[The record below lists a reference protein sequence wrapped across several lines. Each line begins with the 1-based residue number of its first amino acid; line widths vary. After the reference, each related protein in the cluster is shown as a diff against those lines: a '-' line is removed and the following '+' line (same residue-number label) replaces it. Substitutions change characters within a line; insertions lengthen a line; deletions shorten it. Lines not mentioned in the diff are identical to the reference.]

1 MSLCPLTMSP
11 LSLLV
16 VLFFCRHAC
25 ALSMH
30 QWSVNKLSALIPK
43 LFTAANNRSCRRR
56 FCFVREQVGWI
67 RSVSYRRM
75 LQNYPTHYQ
84 SYCQVALY
92 QSTIEEAE
100 LIFVYLQRLL
110 CFLLTDGAIVFVVF
124 LGWFCKS
131 KTCILCASLSLLF
144 HVLSDSG
151 SKFIVSTCS
160 LLFLWRIWPVYNL
173 CFPNQDWGHL
183 TKQCLYGWY

>member
-1 MSLCPLTMSP
+1 MSSVIWSSSIHSKLCADSTHHESSWTLFTNQSIGNMSLCPLTMSP

-67 RSVSYRRM
+67 RGVSYRRM

-124 LGWFCKS
+124 LGWFRKS
-131 KTCILCASLSLLF
+131 KTCILCASLSCCFMCFRIL
-144 HVLSDSG
+144 VLS
-151 SKFIVSTCS
+151 
-160 LLFLWRIWPVYNL
+160 L
-173 CFPNQDWGHL
+173 
-183 TKQCLYGWY
+183 